1 MSEPRR
7 WLDEPRNVTRL
18 VYALYAVCA
27 LLLAADVLVHR
38 HAHFEFER
46 WFGFYAIFG
55 FAAYCAIV
63 QSARAL
69 RRLLRRDEDYYGEA
83 GEDGDG

>member
-1 MSEPRR
+1 MSGKRH

-18 VYALYAVCA
+18 VYALYAACA
-27 LLLAADVLVHR
+27 LLLAADFVVHK
-38 HAHFEFER
+38 HVHFEFEH
-46 WFGFYAIFG
+46 WFGFYAFFG

-63 QSARAL
+63 PSARLL

-83 GEDGDG
+83 GDGDG